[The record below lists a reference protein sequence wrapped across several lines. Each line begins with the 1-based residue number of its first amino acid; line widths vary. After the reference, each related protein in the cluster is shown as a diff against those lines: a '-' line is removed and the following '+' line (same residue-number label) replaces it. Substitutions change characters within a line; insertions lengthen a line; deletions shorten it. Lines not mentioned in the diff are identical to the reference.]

1 MLFNSGMAT
10 SSPSTVWPV
19 VHQERRA
26 LIHDLEPL
34 EPAQWQTPSLCSGWD
49 VHDVL
54 AHVIDTAKTTRL
66 SFIRRMIAARMD
78 FDRDNAVGV
87 QREKTGNPENTIA
100 GLRAV
105 LSRTSGP
112 PAGLATRLVEAFVH
126 GEDIRRPLGIRRD
139 YPPVHVAT
147 ALKYQLRTTTKMG
160 GGKETAHGWR
170 LIATDIAFDH
180 GDGPAVEGPAIA
192 LLLAVSGRPVMD
204 HELRGPGASVFLQQ
218 LGIQ

>member
-1 MLFNSGMAT
+1 MLFNSGMA
-10 SSPSTVWPV
+10 SSFSTVWPV
-19 VHQERRA
+19 VHHERRA
-26 LIHDLEPL
+26 LLQDLEPL
-34 EPAQWQTPSLCSGWD
+34 PAAHWQTPSVCPGWD

-54 AHVIDTAKTTRL
+54 AHVIDSAKTTRL
-66 SFIRRMIAARMD
+66 SFIRRLVASRMD

-87 QREKTGNPENTIA
+87 EREKTREPAQTLN

-112 PAGLATRLVEAFVH
+112 PASLATRLVEAFVH
-126 GEDIRRPLGIRRD
+126 GEDIRRPLGIRRE

-160 GGKETAHGWR
+160 GGKEIAQGWR
-170 LIATDIAFDH
+170 LIATDTAFDH

-192 LLLAVSGRPVMD
+192 LLLAVSGRPVRD
-204 HELRGPGASVFLQQ
+204 DELSGPGAPVFLQQ

>member
-10 SSPSTVWPV
+10 SSPSIVWPV
-19 VHQERRA
+19 VHHERRA
-26 LIHDLEPL
+26 LLQDLEPL
-34 EPAQWQTPSLCSGWD
+34 PAAQWKTQSLCAGWD

-54 AHVIDTAKTTRL
+54 AHVIDSAKTTRL
-66 SFIRRMIAARMD
+66 NFIRRMIASRLD

-87 QREKTGNPENTIA
+87 GLEKTEEPARTLNS
-100 GLRAV
+100 LRAV

-139 YPPVHVAT
+139 YPADHVAT
-147 ALKYQLRTTTKMG
+147 ALGYQVRTSRKMG
-160 GGKETAHGWR
+160 GGKEIADGWS
-170 LIATDIAFDH
+170 LVATDTHFHH
-180 GDGPAVEGPAIA
+180 GSGPAVEGPAIA
-192 LLLAVSGRPVMD
+192 LLLAVSGRPIRHDEVS
-204 HELRGPGASVFLQQ
+204 GPGAPVFLQR